1 MQPALPWN
9 HQAAAVPA
17 KQGRRDSSP
26 DIVYRYRTGLYI
38 NLTNKCPGSCR
49 FCVKRLWKMK
59 FQDYNLDLKG
69 REPGA
74 EEVFKLIEQNRK
86 RAPFS
91 EIIFCGL
98 GEPMYRLGT
107 LVDICKAVKKNEP
120 TTRIR
125 LNTVGL
131 GNLIWGRDT
140 VCDLKDNIGSVRI
153 SLNTADPAQWL
164 ELMRP
169 RPEFAERGYQSVL
182 SFIRSCVG
190 SIPETVVTAVEI
202 PSVDLKTCRELAG
215 KLGAAFQ
222 TRAFINVNTP

>member
-1 MQPALPWN
+1 
-9 HQAAAVPA
+9 
-17 KQGRRDSSP
+17 
-26 DIVYRYRTGLYI
+26 
-38 NLTNKCPGSCR
+38 
-49 FCVKRLWKMK
+49 MK

-86 RAPFS
+86 EREPFS
-91 EIIFCGL
+91 EIIFCGY
-98 GEPMYRLGT
+98 GEPMYRLGA
-107 LVDICKAVKKNEP
+107 LVDICKAIKK
-120 TTRIR
+120 TQATARIR

-169 RPEFAERGYQSVL
+169 RPEFEERGYQSVL
-182 SFIRSCVG
+182 SFIRSCVK

-202 PSVDLKTCRELAG
+202 PSVDLKACRELAER
-215 KLGAAFQ
+215 LGAAFQ
-222 TRAFINVNTP
+222 VRALVSAKTS